1 MSNITLARSWTFGLR
16 NSSTHRRGSQHR
28 CALVGGRWVAPLC
41 KVAIVVLAMAGSSCG
56 LATADSGCAD
66 ASVAYDPMSGEA
78 CNLADGSSRGIEDQ
92 ILALV
97 NSARQ
102 NAGSRPLNV
111 SCELANA
118 ARDHN
123 ARMASDGFFDH
134 RGDGER
140 CLLDRVTFAGT
151 SADTV
156 GENLFKAS
164 QGPSYAVARQCV
176 AMWMQSEGHRRN
188 LLSPDFDTTGVSVLY
203 SKGECYITED
213 FARIGTAMR
222 VTRRS
227 SARRNHAAARHSRTR
242 RSFRVAAARHR
253 TTARRWRTSGI
264 ARNDKSAFP
273 L

>member
-1 MSNITLARSWTFGLR
+1 LN
-16 NSSTHRRGSQHR
+16 
-28 CALVGGRWVAPLC
+28 
-41 KVAIVVLAMAGSSCG
+41 
-56 LATADSGCAD
+56 
-66 ASVAYDPMSGEA
+66 
-78 CNLADGSSRGIEDQ
+78 

-97 NSARQ
+97 NSERQ
-102 NAGSRPLNV
+102 NAGGRPLNV

-151 SADTV
+151 SADAV

-164 QGPSYAVARQCV
+164 EGPSYAVARQCV
-176 AMWMQSEGHRRN
+176 AMWMQSDGHRRN
-188 LLSPDFDTTGVSVLY
+188 LLSRDFDTTGVSVLY
-203 SKGECYITED
+203 SKGDCYVTED
-213 FARIGTAMR
+213 FARIGTAMH
-222 VTRRS
+222 VTQRKPSRRS
-227 SARRNHAAARHSRTR
+227 HLAARHSRSR
-242 RSFRVAAARHR
+242 HSLRVAASGHR